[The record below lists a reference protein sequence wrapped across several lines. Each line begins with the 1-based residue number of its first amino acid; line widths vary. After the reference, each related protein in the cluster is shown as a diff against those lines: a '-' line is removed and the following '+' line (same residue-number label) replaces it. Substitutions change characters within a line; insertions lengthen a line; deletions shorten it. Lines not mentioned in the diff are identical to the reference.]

1 MRPNGE
7 ELLQGVRGALLEYI
21 LPEVQNDYARTELT
35 LIHVLL
41 GVAASEWDSAA
52 QRLVDDNAT
61 LRDLAR
67 RGADAIE
74 RDEAALA
81 GELRALADEEDR
93 SLRLSDLR
101 AANDRLHDAVGRLGV
116 RLQDADGPELQAL
129 RSEIIARLIEEAEA
143 TSHSPMGPRAD
154 G

>member
-7 ELLQGVRGALLEYI
+7 ELLQGVRAALIEYI
-21 LPEVQNDYARTELT
+21 LPEVRTDYARTELT

-41 GVAASEWDSAA
+41 GIAAAEWDAAA
-52 QRLVDDNAT
+52 QRLVDDNAA

-67 RGADAIE
+67 RAAEAID
-74 RDEAALA
+74 DEALA
-81 GELRALADEEDR
+81 GELRSLAGEEDR
-93 SLRLSDLR
+93 SLLLSDLR
-101 AANDRLHDAVGRLGV
+101 AANDRLHGAVGRVGARFEGEERV
-116 RLQDADGPELQAL
+116 ELEEL